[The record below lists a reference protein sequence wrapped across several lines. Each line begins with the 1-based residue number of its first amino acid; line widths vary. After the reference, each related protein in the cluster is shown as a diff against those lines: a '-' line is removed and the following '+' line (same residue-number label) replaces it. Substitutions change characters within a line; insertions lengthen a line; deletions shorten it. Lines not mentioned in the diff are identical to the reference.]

1 MNYLLILKEFFKD
14 REDIIM
20 AFLFGS
26 VAKGKSMKESDID
39 IAVYFKN
46 YDEKLVFEL
55 WNDLED
61 LLTKDVDLVVLNI
74 ANAIIAWEALRGKK
88 IVVNDE
94 NFYLNYMLNVSM
106 EAEDFREVVLD
117 IYKIRQERRKNK
129 MELCKDIYN
138 R

>member
-1 MNYLLILKEFFKD
+1 MNYLSILKEFFKD

-61 LLTKDVDLVVLNI
+61 LLKKDVDLVVLNI
-74 ANAIIAWEALRGKK
+74 ANATIAWEALRGKK

>member
-1 MNYLLILKEFFKD
+1 MNYLSILKEFFKD

-46 YDEKLVFEL
+46 YDEKLVFKL

-61 LLTKDVDLVVLNI
+61 LLKKDVDLVVLNI
-74 ANAIIAWEALRGKK
+74 ANATIAWEALRGEK

-117 IYKIRQERRKNK
+117 IYKRRQERRKNK

-138 R
+138 

>member
-1 MNYLLILKEFFKD
+1 MNYLSILKEFFKD

-46 YDEKLVFEL
+46 YDEKLVFKL

-61 LLTKDVDLVVLNI
+61 LLKKDVDLVVLNI
-74 ANAIIAWEALRGKK
+74 ANATIAWEALRGEK

-117 IYKIRQERRKNK
+117 IYKIRQERRKINA
-129 MELCKDIYN
+129 
-138 R
+138 

>member
-1 MNYLLILKEFFKD
+1 MNYLSILKEFFKD
-14 REDIIM
+14 RGDIIM

-46 YDEKLVFEL
+46 YDEKLVFKT

-61 LLTKDVDLVVLNI
+61 LLKKDVDLVVLNI
-74 ANAIIAWEALRGKK
+74 ANATIAWEALRGKK

-106 EAEDFREVVLD
+106 EAEDFREVIFD
-117 IYKIRQERRKNK
+117 IYKRRQERRKNK

-138 R
+138 

>member
-1 MNYLLILKEFFKD
+1 MNYLSILKEFFKD

-46 YDEKLVFEL
+46 YDEKLVFKL

-61 LLTKDVDLVVLNI
+61 LLKKDVDLVVLNI
-74 ANAIIAWEALRGKK
+74 ANATIAWEALRGKK

-117 IYKIRQERRKNK
+117 IYKIRQERRKINA
-129 MELCKDIYN
+129 
-138 R
+138 

>member
-1 MNYLLILKEFFKD
+1 MDYLSMLKEFFKD

-46 YDEKLVFEL
+46 YNEKLVFKL
-55 WNDLED
+55 WNELED
-61 LLTKDVDLVVLNI
+61 LLKKDVDLVVLNI
-74 ANAIIAWEALRGKK
+74 ANASIAWEALRGKK

-117 IYKIRQERRKNK
+117 IYKIRQERRKINA
-129 MELCKDIYN
+129 
-138 R
+138 

>member
-1 MNYLLILKEFFKD
+1 MNYLSILKEFFKD

-39 IAVYFKN
+39 IAVYFKK
-46 YDEKLVFEL
+46 YDEKLVFKL

-61 LLTKDVDLVVLNI
+61 LLKKDVDLVVLNI
-74 ANAIIAWEALRGKK
+74 ANATIAWEALRGKK

-117 IYKIRQERRKNK
+117 IYKIRQERRKINA
-129 MELCKDIYN
+129 
-138 R
+138 